1 MFTYQLV
8 IQDPPLSAAE
18 LQAFLGHEF
27 SLDDLRVEFTDGPPP
42 QLSASFRHP
51 WLEPETV
58 ISMIE
63 TRFPIPNAEITR
75 RGAIGVTGHESQQ
88 HRALDARRRQD
99 AASPVPVS
107 KDLLGAVR
115 GHFQEEAPVSRAR
128 LLGLFG
134 VQRAAE
140 VDAALAELRERNEIR
155 RMPGRD
161 RYIAASAPA
170 TRGVDAK
177 VVRTSPDPA
186 PEPPAAPDAS
196 ATQAASSE
204 AAGQWRR
211 PPTEERILALLR
223 EGVVASRAGL
233 DAAALPVQ
241 GLRVSRAIARLL
253 EDGLIRETEGRL
265 YLRADQPDPEPR
277 DAAAARLG
285 GTNAP
290 AILTTLAEPHTLDE
304 LSPVLGLPRTVL
316 RSRLAALEDDGQIRS
331 GRVGHNLKFCFD
343 AEALERAQ
351 AEHARGQEERVRD
364 RARAS
369 AEAPFQAIRE
379 GRMPDEARPQERRIL
394 ALLPFEGEVL
404 PSRLRAELQGTT
416 KEVDRDLVRLVR
428 WMLVEWVKQGRL
440 RLLRLTEAGRTVA
453 RAQDPAEDRSE
464 DPAAP
469 DTARLPAYQS
479 GDPSQ
484 DADHIKGRPDDAAVE
499 IPPDLALFLE
509 AERTDAEVAGLL
521 GVGEREVTSR
531 MAPLLRAGLLHERE
545 IGGERIWGIRDSILE
560 DHERAQAAQRLASRL
575 RDLMDLVP
583 LLSLDRIDAVAQGTS
598 RSGIQAALRDL
609 IEARQIRHLDSG
621 LYIRADLPDPTPE
634 VLAALVL
641 AGPAQAPDRTETA
654 VPERHRNAT
663 PPEPRPAPRLMPRP
677 NTPGSAILAY
687 LAEHPTLNTTSAYA
701 LAPQSTPT
709 AVNQALS
716 TLVKQGHLRRIGRGT
731 YEASHQEVEKV
742 QAVREARSPTPM
754 SATGEI
760 RDPEPRETA
769 LEKPEPEEAG
779 PEDLYAIAVEPE
791 PDPEPE
797 PELAPVPGQELLLVL
812 STGDFTSKEI
822 EERLAGQSDAAQGMR
837 ARLNDLRR
845 DGLVERSVLS
855 NPGQAPRVEWSITA
869 EGRALLPRVRPVA
882 PQPVARPKADP
893 VEAPPPESPPTA
905 SEAPSDPAAGPSS
918 EPADLFRGSAP
929 PPPRPKRT
937 REPGPSPAERQAAD
951 RKAVLENLT
960 LFRSASPADLRKR
973 LPALAKPGGKVTS
986 LLAHLEHEGV
996 VHRTGGADPEAGR
1009 FSLSEAGWT
1018 ELGLSPP

>member
-27 SLDDLRVEFTDGPPP
+27 SLDDLQVEFTDGPPP

-75 RGAIGVTGHESQQ
+75 RGASGVTGHESQQ

-99 AASPVPVS
+99 AANPVPAS
-107 KDLLGAVR
+107 KDLLDAVR

-186 PEPPAAPDAS
+186 PGPPPAPDASDAS
-196 ATQAASSE
+196 ATQAAASE

-211 PPTEERILALLR
+211 PPAEERILALLQ

-241 GLRVSRAIARLL
+241 GVRVNRAIARLL

-265 YLRADQPDPEPR
+265 YLRANQPDPDPR

-290 AILTTLAEPHTLDE
+290 AILAALDEPHALDE
-304 LSPVLGLPRTVL
+304 LSPLMGLPRAAL
-316 RSRLAALEDDGQIRS
+316 RSRLAALEEDGQIRS
-331 GRVGHNLKFCFD
+331 GRVGQHLKFCFN
-343 AEALERAQ
+343 AEALSRAQ
-351 AEHARGQEERVRD
+351 AEHAQGQEERLRE
-364 RARAS
+364 RARTT
-369 AEAPFQAIRE
+369 AEAPIRAIRE
-379 GRMPDEARPQERRIL
+379 GRMSDEARPQERRIL
-394 ALLPFEGEVL
+394 ALLPLEGELL
-404 PSRLRAELQGTT
+404 PSRLQAELEGDA
-416 KEVDRDLVRLVR
+416 KAVDRDLARLVR
-428 WMLVEWVKQGRL
+428 WALVDWVERGRL
-440 RLLRLTEAGRTVA
+440 RLLRLTETGRA
-453 RAQDPAEDRSE
+453 IAQAQEPADPG
-464 DPAAP
+464 
-469 DTARLPAYQS
+469 TLRLPAYEP

-484 DADHIKGRPDDAAVE
+484 DTDFRQGRPGGAVVE
-499 IPPDLALFLE
+499 IPPKLARFLE
-509 AERTDAEVAGLL
+509 APRTNAEMARLL
-521 GVGEREVTSR
+521 GVEEREVR
-531 MAPLLRAGLLHERE
+531 PKMAPLLRAGLLHERE
-545 IGGERIWGIRDSILE
+545 IGGERIWGIRDSILD
-560 DHERAQAAQRLASRL
+560 DHERAQAAQRLSSRL
-575 RDLMDLVP
+575 RDLMGLVP
-583 LLSLDRIDAVAQGTS
+583 VLSLDRIDAVAQGTS
-598 RSGIQAALRDL
+598 RSGIQAALQDL
-609 IEARQIRHLDSG
+609 TEARHIRHLDNG

-634 VLAALVL
+634 VLAALGL

-654 VPERHRNAT
+654 VPELHRNAT
-663 PPEPRPAPRLMPRP
+663 PPEPRPEPRPAPRP

-687 LAEHPTLNTTSAYA
+687 LAQYPTLGTTDAYA

-731 YEASHQEVEKV
+731 YEASPQEVEKV
-742 QAVREARSPTPM
+742 QAVREARSPTPIT
-754 SATGEI
+754 ATGEI

-918 EPADLFRGSAP
+918 EPADLFGESAP